1 VDGEAGPG
9 KRQVTDDGPRRQ
21 REAGGVP
28 DRLRDGRCRR
38 GFPAAADEV
47 DNAGNDRDKA
57 EHQHHAHGDHGDLE
71 QPQMAVAEND
81 RHLFGRFGWVVAHS
95 CPCRSARSDAM
106 TAPDFQPEGTWH
118 EIEIA
123 EAEAGQRLDRV
134 LGGRINELSRARLQ
148 GLIKE
153 GRVTRDGRTIEEPG
167 HRVKPGER
175 YIVEVPPPQAAEPR
189 AEIIDLAIVHED
201 ADLIVVDKPAGLVV
215 HPAPGHAGG
224 TLVNALIAH
233 CGDSLS
239 GIGGVRRPGIVH
251 RLDKDTSGLLVVA
264 KSDAAH
270 RGLAEQFAAHGSDGR
285 LWRRYLALVWGMPV
299 RPRGAIDASIAR
311 SRHNRTRM
319 AVSQGPTARHAVT
332 HYAVLEIFR
341 DGEGVPLASLLEL
354 ELETG
359 RTHQIRV
366 HLVEIGHPVMGDP
379 VYGSG
384 FASSARRL
392 DEIAQAALKNLG
404 RQALHA
410 AGLGFVHPVTRRK
423 LGFESPLPA
432 DFARLLDALRGTA
445 GITAKAAKRP
455 GASKKPARK
464 RPSE

>member
-1 VDGEAGPG
+1 MTMSDTGP
-9 KRQVTDDGPRRQ
+9 D
-21 REAGGVP
+21 AI
-28 DRLRDGRCRR
+28 
-38 GFPAAADEV
+38 
-47 DNAGNDRDKA
+47 
-57 EHQHHAHGDHGDLE
+57 
-71 QPQMAVAEND
+71 
-81 RHLFGRFGWVVAHS
+81 RHTV
-95 CPCRSARSDAM
+95 
-106 TAPDFQPEGTWH
+106 
-118 EIEIA
+118 EIA
-123 EAEAGQRLDRV
+123 EAEAGLRLDRV
-134 LGGRINELSRARLQ
+134 LGAHVADLSRARLQ
-148 GLIKE
+148 TLIKQ
-153 GRVTRDGRTIEEPG
+153 GQVTGPRGTIEEPG

-175 YIVEVPPPQAAEPR
+175 YVVAVPPPQAAEPA
-189 AEIIDLAIVHED
+189 AEAIDLAVVHED

-270 RGLAEQFAAHGSDGR
+270 HGLSEQFAAHGSDGK
-285 LWRRYLALVWGMPV
+285 LSRRYLALVWGMPV

-319 AVSQGPTARHAVT
+319 TVSQGPTARHAVT

-341 DGEGVPLASLLEL
+341 DSEGVPLASLLEL

-366 HLVEIGHPVMGDP
+366 HLAEIGHPVMGDP

-384 FASSARRL
+384 FAASARRL
-392 DEIAQAALKNLG
+392 DETAQAALKNLN

-410 AGLGFVHPVTRRK
+410 AGLGFVHPLTRRK
-423 LGFESPLPA
+423 LAFESAPPA
-432 DFARLLDALRGTA
+432 DFAGLLDALRGPA
-445 GITAKAAKRP
+445 GVKAKARKKERP
-455 GASKKPARK
+455 NKPAAPAVR
-464 RPSE
+464 RQRSTEAD

>member
-1 VDGEAGPG
+1 MTEPEAT
-9 KRQVTDDGPRRQ
+9 KHT
-21 REAGGVP
+21 
-28 DRLRDGRCRR
+28 
-38 GFPAAADEV
+38 
-47 DNAGNDRDKA
+47 
-57 EHQHHAHGDHGDLE
+57 
-71 QPQMAVAEND
+71 
-81 RHLFGRFGWVVAHS
+81 
-95 CPCRSARSDAM
+95 
-106 TAPDFQPEGTWH
+106 
-118 EIEIA
+118 IEIA

-134 LGGRINELSRARLQ
+134 LGGRIAELSRARLQ
-148 GLIKE
+148 SLIKQ
-153 GRVTRDGRTIEEPG
+153 GQVTGTRGTIEEPG

-175 YIVEVPPPQAAEPR
+175 YVVAVPPPQAAAPL
-189 AEIIDLAIVHED
+189 AEHIDLAIVHED
-201 ADLIVVDKPAGLVV
+201 SDLIVINKPAGLVV

-233 CGDSLS
+233 CGESLS

-270 RGLAEQFAAHGSDGR
+270 RGLSEQFAAHGSDGK
-285 LWRRYLALVWGMPV
+285 LSRRYLALVWGMPV

-341 DGEGVPLASLLEL
+341 DTEGVPLASLLEL

-366 HLVEIGHPVMGDP
+366 HLAEIGHPVMGDP

-384 FASSARRL
+384 FAASARRL
-392 DEIAQAALKNLG
+392 DQKAQAALETLG
-404 RQALHA
+404 RQSLHA
-410 AGLGFVHPVTRRK
+410 AGLGFEHPVTRRQFA
-423 LGFESPLPA
+423 FESPPPT
-432 DFARLLDALRGTA
+432 DFAGLLDALRGPA
-445 GITAKAAKRP
+445 GVKAKARKKERP
-455 GASKKPARK
+455 NKPAAPAERK
-464 RPSE
+464 SR

>member
-1 VDGEAGPG
+1 MTERHHQPEATRHTIEVAETEAG
-9 KRQVTDDGPRRQ
+9 
-21 REAGGVP
+21 
-28 DRLRDGRCRR
+28 
-38 GFPAAADEV
+38 
-47 DNAGNDRDKA
+47 
-57 EHQHHAHGDHGDLE
+57 H
-71 QPQMAVAEND
+71 
-81 RHLFGRFGWVVAHS
+81 
-95 CPCRSARSDAM
+95 
-106 TAPDFQPEGTWH
+106 
-118 EIEIA
+118 
-123 EAEAGQRLDRV
+123 RLDRV
-134 LGGRINELSRARLQ
+134 LGGRIAELSRARLQ
-148 GLIKE
+148 SLIKQ
-153 GRVTRDGRTIEEPG
+153 GQVTGARGTIEEPG
-167 HRVKPGER
+167 HRVKPGEH
-175 YIVEVPPPQAAEPR
+175 YVVVVPPPQAAEPA
-189 AEIIDLAIVHED
+189 AEAIDLAVVHED
-201 ADLIVVDKPAGLVV
+201 GDLIVVDKPAGLVV

-270 RGLAEQFAAHGSDGR
+270 HGLSEQFAAHGSDGK
-285 LWRRYLALVWGMPV
+285 LTRRYLALVWGMPV

-341 DGEGVPLASLLEL
+341 DSEGVPLATLLEL

-366 HLVEIGHPVMGDP
+366 HLAEIGHPVMGDP

-392 DEIAQAALKNLG
+392 DEKAQTALANLG

-410 AGLGFVHPVTRRK
+410 AGLGFVHPTTRRRLAFK
-423 LGFESPLPA
+423 SSPPA
-432 DFARLLDALRGTA
+432 DFAALLDALRGPA
-445 GITAKAAKRP
+445 GLKA
-455 GASKKPARK
+455 SARK
-464 RPSE
+464 RQRPNKPAAPAVRRQRTTEAD

>member
-1 VDGEAGPG
+1 MSRV
-9 KRQVTDDGPRRQ
+9 
-21 REAGGVP
+21 
-28 DRLRDGRCRR
+28 
-38 GFPAAADEV
+38 
-47 DNAGNDRDKA
+47 
-57 EHQHHAHGDHGDLE
+57 
-71 QPQMAVAEND
+71 
-81 RHLFGRFGWVVAHS
+81 
-95 CPCRSARSDAM
+95 AM
-106 TAPDFQPEGTWH
+106 TEPEAIRHT
-118 EIEIA
+118 IEIA
-123 EAEAGQRLDRV
+123 ETEAGQRLDRA
-134 LGGRINELSRARLQ
+134 LSTRMDELSRARLQ
-148 GLIKE
+148 ALIKQ
-153 GRVTRDGRTIEEPG
+153 GLVTRDGRTIEEPG

-175 YIVEVPPPQAAEPR
+175 YLVEVPPPQAAEP
-189 AEIIDLAIVHED
+189 AGEAVDLAIVHED
-201 ADLIVVDKPAGLVV
+201 SDLIVVDKPAGLVV
-215 HPAPGHAGG
+215 HPAPGHTGG

-270 RGLAEQFAAHGSDGR
+270 QGLSAQFAAHGSDGK
-285 LWRRYLALVWGMPV
+285 LSRRYLALVWGMPV

-341 DGEGVPLASLLEL
+341 DTEGVPLASLLEL

-366 HLVEIGHPVMGDP
+366 HLANIGHPVMGDP

-384 FASSARRL
+384 FAASARRL
-392 DEIAQAALKNLG
+392 DETAQPALKNLG

-410 AGLGFVHPVTRRK
+410 AGLGFEHPTTRRR
-423 LGFESPLPA
+423 LAFESPPPA
-432 DFARLLDALRGTA
+432 DFADLLRALRGSS
-445 GITAKAAKRP
+445 GIKARTAKKP
-455 GASKKPARK
+455 GAARKVARKKP
-464 RPSE
+464 SE

>member
-1 VDGEAGPG
+1 
-9 KRQVTDDGPRRQ
+9 
-21 REAGGVP
+21 
-28 DRLRDGRCRR
+28 
-38 GFPAAADEV
+38 
-47 DNAGNDRDKA
+47 
-57 EHQHHAHGDHGDLE
+57 
-71 QPQMAVAEND
+71 MAVAEND
-81 RHLFGRFGWVVAHS
+81 RFLFAWLGWIVAHL
-95 CPCRSARSDAM
+95 CPCRSAWHDAM
-106 TAPDFQPEGTWH
+106 TAPDPQPEATQH
-118 EIEIA
+118 KVEIA

-134 LGGRINELSRARLQ
+134 LGGRITEHSRARLQ
-148 GLIKE
+148 ALIKQ

-167 HRVKPGER
+167 HRVKLGEH
-175 YIVEVPPPQAAEPR
+175 YLVEVPPPQAAEPR
-189 AEIIDLAIVHED
+189 AEVIDLAIVHED

-215 HPAPGHAGG
+215 HPAPGHSGG

-251 RLDKDTSGLLVVA
+251 RLDKDTSGLLVIA

-270 RGLAEQFAAHGSDGR
+270 RGLADQFAAHGSDGK
-285 LWRRYLALVWGMPV
+285 LSRRYLALVWGMPV

-332 HYAVLEIFR
+332 HYALLEVFR

-366 HLVEIGHPVMGDP
+366 HLAEIGHPVLGDP

-384 FASSARRL
+384 FAASARRL
-392 DEIAQAALKNLG
+392 DEKAQAALKNLG

-410 AGLGFVHPVTRRK
+410 AGLGFEHPVTRRK
-423 LGFESPLPA
+423 LAFERAPPSE
-432 DFARLLDALRGTA
+432 FAGLLDALRGPA
-445 GITAKAAKRP
+445 GTMTKARKKERP
-455 GASKKPARK
+455 NKPAAPAAR
-464 RPSE
+464 RPRSNDDD